1 MHDTLQTLG
10 RGAHIIDPNHTAKIA
25 LAAPPARRSSREG
38 AARLGVGQPNIP
50 GRSSVRCAL
59 PMLRSSPVDGFRIA
73 YERAGSGA
81 PVVLLHGWPGDHG
94 DYRDLIPLLT
104 ECADVVAPDLRG
116 FGESDK
122 HPEPPADA
130 YSAAAQARSIVGLIE
145 ELRIAQTVARAR
157 SDLVGAIVVSP
168 PLPGAG
174 ERVLTAQA
182 QREFWYQAFHQL
194 KLADE
199 IIDGHQPA
207 IRAYLRYFWE
217 HWSGPAYHQT
227 EADLDRL
234 VSIYEGRGAFTSSIA
249 WYRAGS
255 GTVAT
260 SLAELSTEHPDQIT
274 VPTSVLWPEFDP
286 LFPQGWSDRLHEFFS
301 RATLST
307 LSGVGHFVPL
317 EAPHELASAIR
328 TALAA
333 LHQSE

>member
-1 MHDTLQTLG
+1 
-10 RGAHIIDPNHTAKIA
+10 
-25 LAAPPARRSSREG
+25 
-38 AARLGVGQPNIP
+38 
-50 GRSSVRCAL
+50 
-59 PMLRSSPVDGFRIA
+59 MLSSSPVDGFRIA

-94 DYRDLIPLLT
+94 DYRGLIPLLT

-145 ELRIAQTVARAR
+145 ELGLHSPVIVGYDVGSRIAQTIARAR
-157 SDLVGAIVVSP
+157 PDLVGAMVVSP

-194 KLADE
+194 NLADE
-199 IIDGHQPA
+199 IIDGHQSA
-207 IRAYLRYFWE
+207 VGAYLRYFWE
-217 HWSGPAYHQT
+217 HWSGPAYQQT

-234 VSIYEGRGAFTSSIA
+234 VSLYEVRGAFTASIA

-255 GTVAT
+255 GTVAS
-260 SLAELSTEHPDQIT
+260 SLAELLVEQPAQIT

-286 LFPQGWSDRLHEFFS
+286 LFPQDWSDRLDEFFS
-301 RATLST
+301 GATLNT

-328 TALAA
+328 AALAA
-333 LHQSE
+333 VHKSE

>member
-1 MHDTLQTLG
+1 
-10 RGAHIIDPNHTAKIA
+10 
-25 LAAPPARRSSREG
+25 
-38 AARLGVGQPNIP
+38 
-50 GRSSVRCAL
+50 
-59 PMLRSSPVDGFRIA
+59 
-73 YERAGSGA
+73 
-81 PVVLLHGWPGDHG
+81 
-94 DYRDLIPLLT
+94 
-104 ECADVVAPDLRG
+104 
-116 FGESDK
+116 
-122 HPEPPADA
+122 
-130 YSAAAQARSIVGLIE
+130 VGLIE
-145 ELRIAQTVARAR
+145 ELGLRSSVIAGYDVGSRIAQTIARAR
-157 SDLVGAIVVSP
+157 PDLVGAIVVSP

-286 LFPQGWSDRLHEFFS
+286 LFPQDWSDRLDEFFS
-301 RATLST
+301 GATLNT

-328 TALAA
+328 AALAA
-333 LHQSE
+333 VHKSE